1 LTVRRRSNIS
11 RMMHFSQRRIG
22 LALGVLLLMTA
33 CGGGAKVPRL
43 SGKAGDNLLLII
55 LDTTR
60 ADRIGS
66 YGYAKAETP
75 NIDALARSGILFSNA
90 YTSVPLTLPSHA
102 TIFTGREPFV
112 HGVRNNGNYA
122 LPADE
127 NTLAEVMRTRGFGTY
142 AVVASFVLHSKF
154 GLDQGFE
161 NYDDS
166 LDYNAPAGTLRTEID
181 ASRVYAR
188 FKNWL
193 DRSPASPFFAWVHF
207 FDPHSPYDPPTE
219 FKSRFEDPYDGEIAY
234 ADVYVG
240 KIVADLRAKGLLEK
254 TLIVIAGDHGEA
266 FGEHK
271 ELGHGIFCYE
281 EGIRVPLVFSHPSLS
296 GSGPRRVGQT
306 VRLVDVMPTLLDLFG
321 EGSPPNLQGQ
331 SFAPLLA
338 AGKAKEM
345 PVYFESLLGQEDM
358 GWAPLTG
365 LIHRG
370 HKFIALPE
378 PELYDLEADAAEK
391 RNLFGEN
398 NVLAREIDGRLR
410 SYLQAPASPGA
421 AARRD
426 VSASDRERLESLG
439 YVSSFAGK
447 NQTAL
452 DPKAGI
458 DGLNEVL
465 SIKKLFDEGQ
475 TEEAEKR
482 FNELRRSSPAML
494 LPQFYDNLA
503 NFYKDKGDLAKA
515 AQVTEEAIE
524 QFPNQERF
532 RMNLAMFYFGAGE
545 VTKAETLCLD
555 LVRMN
560 AGLAQAHSLLGTI
573 HKARGE
579 LDKAAESFARAAEA
593 EPRNIRLQLDRA
605 EAELALGNRGRT
617 LEIVGAFLENE
628 TLMDDPQGAEVW
640 ILMGV
645 LLAQAGDIGRAAG
658 LFDRIIERGEATVKV
673 WTHRGL
679 CYFEKGDWARAE
691 DSYRR
696 ALEIDGDDALALSS
710 LGTLSLARFRAERD
724 PALHARAVAYYEHAL
739 RTDPFLASAY
749 NGLAVAYRYNRQTDR
764 AVELWKKALEVKPDF
779 TDASLNL
786 GMTLLD
792 LGKAGEALRILESC
806 RDKYISKLSPSDR
819 ERLLELIDRANKA
832 FSREGR

>member
-1 LTVRRRSNIS
+1 MMKSSRRSY
-11 RMMHFSQRRIG
+11 G
-22 LALGVLLLMTA
+22 LALGVLLLMSG
-33 CGGGAKVPRL
+33 CGGGAKISRL
-43 SGKAGDNLLLII
+43 SGKAGDNLLVIT

-60 ADRIGS
+60 ADRIGA
-66 YGYAKAETP
+66 YGYAQAETP
-75 NIDALARSGILFSNA
+75 HIDALARSGILFSSA

-102 TIFTGREPFV
+102 TLFTGREPFV
-112 HGVRNNGNYA
+112 HGVRNNGSYA

-127 NTLAEVMRTRGFGTY
+127 NTLAEVMTAGGFGTY

-193 DRSPASPFFAWVHF
+193 DQASGRPFFAWVHF
-207 FDPHSPYDPPTE
+207 FDPHSPYDPPAE

-254 TLIVIAGDHGEA
+254 TLIVVAGDHGEA

-271 ELGHGIFCYE
+271 EFGHGIFCYE
-281 EGIRVPLVFSHPSLS
+281 EGIRVPLIFSHPSLS
-296 GSGPRRVGQT
+296 GSGPRRVDQA
-306 VRLVDVMPTLLDLFG
+306 VRLVDVMPTLLELFG
-321 EGSPPNLQGQ
+321 EKSPPNLQGQ

-338 AGKAKEM
+338 AGKAKEL

-378 PELYDLEADAAEK
+378 PELYDLKADAAETS
-391 RNLFGEN
+391 NLFGEDN
-398 NVLAREIDGRLR
+398 ALAREIDGRLR
-410 SYLQAPASPGA
+410 SYLQAAASRGTS
-421 AARRD
+421 ARRNISS
-426 VSASDRERLESLG
+426 VDREKLAALG

-447 NQTAL
+447 SRSAL
-452 DPKAGI
+452 DPKTGV
-458 DGLNEVL
+458 DSLNEVL
-465 SIKKLFDEGQ
+465 SIKKLFDEGRA
-475 TEEAEKR
+475 EEAEKR
-482 FNELRRSSPAML
+482 FDELRRSSPAML

-515 AQVTEEAIE
+515 AEVTKEAVE
-524 QFPNQERF
+524 RFPDQERF
-532 RMNLAMFYFGAGE
+532 RMNLALFYFGAGE
-545 VTKAETLCLD
+545 VSKAETLCLD
-555 LVRMN
+555 LVKAN

-579 LDKAAESFARAAEA
+579 LDKAAESFTRAAEA

-605 EAELALGNRGRT
+605 EAELALGKREQA
-617 LEIVGAFLENE
+617 LEIIGAFLENK
-628 TLMDDPQGAEVW
+628 TLMEDPQGAEAR

-645 LLAQAGDIGRAAG
+645 LLAQAGDIDRAAG
-658 LFDRIIERGEATVKV
+658 LFDRIIERGEATTKV

-679 CYFEKGDWARAE
+679 CFFEKGDWVRAE
-691 DSYRR
+691 ECYRR
-696 ALEIDGDDALALSS
+696 ALELDGDDPLTLSS
-710 LGTLSLARFRAERD
+710 LGTLSLARFRAEKD
-724 PALHARAVAYYEHAL
+724 PALQSKAISYYEHAL
-739 RTDPFLASAY
+739 RSDPFLASAY
-749 NGLAVAYRYNRQTDR
+749 NGLAVAYRYSRQTDR
-764 AVELWKKALEVKPDF
+764 AIVLWKKALEVKPDF

-792 LGKAGEALRILESC
+792 LGKAGEASRILESC
-806 RDKYISKLSPSDR
+806 REKYFSKMSPPDR
-819 ERLLELIDRANKA
+819 ERLLELIERANKD
-832 FSREGR
+832 FSPENK